1 MQNVMR
7 KHHKF
12 KPSIK
17 FWIEFKGR
25 RVLGKGGAA
34 ILEQIKKEGSISKA
48 AEKLGMSYR
57 YVWDYLNEIK
67 RNVGEPIVETF
78 KGGKTGGGGAN
89 LTNLGECLLDEYNRI
104 KKSLEDFVSYE
115 KIGGDV
121 NED

>member
-1 MQNVMR
+1 MR
-7 KHHKF
+7 KHRF

-17 FWIEFKGR
+17 FWIEFRGR

-57 YVWDYLNEIK
+57 YVWNYLNEIK

-89 LTNLGECLLDEYNRI
+89 LTDLGECLLAEYNRI
-104 KKSLEDFVSYE
+104 DKSLEEFVSNR
-115 KIGGDV
+115 KIGGDIH
-121 NED
+121 ED